1 MAWLPSCWLWVLVP
15 LAGLSATLASQA
27 CPKKHYW
34 AQGKWCCQMCEPG
47 MFLKKHCDGDK
58 QPAQCQPCVLGI
70 SYSPDHNSRSHCENC
85 RHCNSG
91 HVVRNCTLTS
101 NTVCACPKGQE
112 CRDKECT
119 DCDPAPGPSLT
130 PRLSR
135 APDPQPQPTH
145 LPYAKML
152 EARTARHAQTLAD
165 FSPPAPALSTH
176 WPREFSPHS
185 PPQERM
191 HTGES
196 KREASQKVT
205 RSAAQRSQCSSEC
218 IRIFVILSGMFLVF
232 TTVGALFL
240 HQQRKYGLNKGE
252 NPVVPAEPCPY
263 SCPREEEGEA
273 IPIQEDYR
281 KPEPA
286 SYL

>member
-1 MAWLPSCWLWVLVP
+1 MAWLPSCWLWVPVT
-15 LAGLSATLASQA
+15 LAGLSATLASQG

-47 MFLKKHCDGDK
+47 TFLKEHCDGDRK
-58 QPAQCQPCVLGI
+58 AAQCRPCVPGI
-70 SYSPDHNSRSHCENC
+70 SYSPDHNSRPHCENC

-130 PRLSR
+130 PHLSQ
-135 APDPQPQPTH
+135 APDPNPQPTH
-145 LPYAKML
+145 LPYAKNVL
-152 EARTARHAQTLAD
+152 EARTARHAQTPAD

-176 WPREFSPHS
+176 WPL
-185 PPQERM
+185 
-191 HTGES
+191 T
-196 KREASQKVT
+196 
-205 RSAAQRSQCSSEC
+205 AQRSQCSSEC

-263 SCPREEEGEA
+263 RCPREEEGEA

>member
-1 MAWLPSCWLWVLVP
+1 MAWLPSCWLWILVT
-15 LAGLSATLASQA
+15 LAGLPATLALKG
-27 CPKKHYW
+27 CPKEHYW

-47 MFLKKHCDGDK
+47 TFLKKHCDGERK
-58 QPAQCQPCVLGI
+58 AAQCHPCVPGI
-70 SYSPDHNSRSHCENC
+70 SYSPDHNSRPHCENC

-91 HVVRNCTLTS
+91 HVIRNCTLTA

-112 CRDKECT
+112 CRDNECT
-119 DCDPAPGPSLT
+119 NCDPAPGPLLT
-130 PRLSR
+130 PHVSQ
-135 APDPQPQPTH
+135 APDPHPQPTH

-176 WPREFSPHS
+176 WP
-185 PPQERM
+185 
-191 HTGES
+191 
-196 KREASQKVT
+196 
-205 RSAAQRSQCSSEC
+205 
-218 IRIFVILSGMFLVF
+218 
-232 TTVGALFL
+232 
-240 HQQRKYGLNKGE
+240 YKGE
-252 NPVVPAEPCPY
+252 NPVAPAEPCPY